1 MKTSDEGPVPRWLTA
16 LLMFGFS
23 LMVLLVLY
31 ALGLGIFYYFLT
43 ILVCLLLW
51 TYVDK
56 QPPEGLGLRFATRW
70 KRSLVVGLAIGGA
83 AMLAIGAVEALA
95 GLVIF
100 VPPTPDHWAI
110 AGIVLGLYVVW
121 QCFVAFG
128 EELVSR
134 GYIQQNLATKVN
146 GPWAVGFSAV
156 LFALLHG
163 PNIVQSNLPLHIAAI
178 MLLNLTLGGLLLGW
192 GFLRTRTLWF
202 PIGFHFA
209 WNFMEYHLLG
219 FGGNGLY
226 AVYNVG
232 LEVFTGGSVGPEA
245 GFIGTAAFLFV
256 LVLVW
261 KFPWRWL
268 AAQPAPL
275 DPEKRVVG

>member
-1 MKTSDEGPVPRWLTA
+1 MNSLEQGLVPRWLTA

-23 LMVLLVLY
+23 LMALLVLY

-51 TYVDK
+51 TYVDR
-56 QPPEGLGLRFATRW
+56 QTPAGLGLRFAIGW
-70 KRSLVVGLAIGGA
+70 KRSLLVGLAVGA
-83 AMLAIGAVEALA
+83 AAMFAIGAIEVLA
-95 GLVIF
+95 GWVIL
-100 VPPTPDHWAI
+100 VPPTPEQWAI
-110 AGIVLGLYVVW
+110 AGLVLGVYVIW

-134 GYIQQNLATKVN
+134 GYIQQNLATKVT
-146 GPWAVGFSAV
+146 GPLAVGFSAV

-163 PNIVQSNLPLHIAAI
+163 PNIVFNGLPLPLAAI

-192 GFLRTRTLWF
+192 GFLKTRTLWF

-226 AVYNVG
+226 TVYNVG
-232 LEVFTGGSVGPEA
+232 LEVLTGGSVGPEA
-245 GFIGTAAFLFV
+245 GLIGTAAFL
-256 LVLVW
+256 LVLLVIW
-261 KFPWRWL
+261 KLPWTWL
-268 AAQPAPL
+268 AARRAPSAA
-275 DPEKRVVG
+275 EKTGGG